1 MDADRQKL
9 IDRAKELNTY
19 NFPVMELQE
28 RIREVCSEYLVE
40 AKVDVDRLLQHADW
54 RVRSS
59 ALDMVWWGVG
69 ATDGIDRSIEV
80 LLHDSDEDVR
90 AEAALALS
98 EAARSTPKGAS
109 GREAFKG
116 VADTDASDYV
126 RDAALEYLRKFAQPS
141 R

>member
-59 ALDMVWWGVG
+59 ALDMVWWESEQRMVSTDQLRSYSTILTRTSGLKPHSRSMKRRG
-69 ATDGIDRSIEV
+69 ALQRGPRV
-80 LLHDSDEDVR
+80 
-90 AEAALALS
+90 A
-98 EAARSTPKGAS
+98 
-109 GREAFKG
+109 EAFKG